1 MKVRLMKKKA
11 TLYDLS
17 RFCKH
22 NSCSKCPLKAITM
35 EEKCTVYWTTNIE
48 KLSKINE
55 TILKWCEQNPQK
67 TRQDVFLKKFPQ
79 AEIGNNGA
87 LELCPKCIYG
97 NTKEI
102 NCQINILGT
111 TACFYC
117 KKKFWLQEVKSEV
130 ETTNE
135 CK

>member
-1 MKVRLMKKKA
+1 MKKKKA

-17 RFCKH
+17 RFCEY
-22 NSCSKCPLKAITM
+22 NNCSKCPLKTIM
-35 EEKCTVYWTTNIE
+35 EDNCAVHWSFNAE

-55 TILKWCEQNPQK
+55 TITTWCEQNPQK
-67 TRQDVFLKKFPQ
+67 TRQEVFLKKFPE
-79 AEIGNNGA
+79 AEIGNNGV

-102 NCQINILGT
+102 NCQINIIGT

-117 KKKFWLQEVKSEV
+117 KKNFWLQEVKSEV
-130 ETTNE
+130 ESNE

>member
-1 MKVRLMKKKA
+1 MRVCLTKKKA

-22 NSCSKCPLKAITM
+22 NNCLTCPLKTIM
-35 EEKCTVYWTTNIE
+35 ENNCALYWSFNTE
-48 KLSKINE
+48 KLSKVNE
-55 TILKWCEQNPQK
+55 TILAWCEQNPQK
-67 TRQDVFLKKFPQ
+67 TRQEVFLKSFPQ
-79 AEIGNNGA
+79 AEIGDNGA
-87 LELCPKCIYG
+87 LELCPKYIYG

-102 NCQINILGT
+102 NCQIGVLGT

-117 KKKFWLQEVKSEV
+117 KKNFWLQEVKSEV
-130 ETTNE
+130 EENE